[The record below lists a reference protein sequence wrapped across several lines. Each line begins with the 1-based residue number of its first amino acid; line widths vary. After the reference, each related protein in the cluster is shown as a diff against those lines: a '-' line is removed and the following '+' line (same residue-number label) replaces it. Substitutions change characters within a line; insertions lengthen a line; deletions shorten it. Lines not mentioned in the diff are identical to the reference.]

1 MPTSPPLFRGVP
13 SPILSRG
20 PRPRLHQP
28 SVGPSP
34 AGIWRRFPQTP
45 AVPQSCVCIGVSPDE
60 VAQEAPRGVDR
71 DLGALAAGGGML
83 QAQPPDAPG
92 PPDSL
97 SSWKH
102 SKATT
107 IIRMST
113 QTHSETWVR
122 LRWVTSLRAPRS
134 RCADDPRRAGPS
146 VSLGLSR
153 HVASCHSVTSRI
165 RLALQALVCRK
176 GLCQH
181 FSSESLFSMIYN
193 EASS

>member
-1 MPTSPPLFRGVP
+1 MDG
-13 SPILSRG
+13 G
-20 PRPRLHQP
+20 
-28 SVGPSP
+28 
-34 AGIWRRFPQTP
+34 
-45 AVPQSCVCIGVSPDE
+45 
-60 VAQEAPRGVDR
+60 
-71 DLGALAAGGGML
+71 LGALAAGGGML

-102 SKATT
+102 SKATAV
-107 IIRMST
+107 IRTST
-113 QTHSETWVR
+113 QTHGNVGAAPLAHFTQSPLIA
-122 LRWVTSLRAPRS
+122 LRGR
-134 RCADDPRRAGPS
+134 PRRAGPPA
-146 VSLGLSR
+146 SLGLSR
-153 HVASCHSVTSRI
+153 HAASCRSATSRI